1 MANSDNLQD
10 RAIDAMTYTDWYEA
24 IRPKIDGTWNLHN
37 ALLSSTTHRPP
48 LEFFIMFSST
58 SGIMGQYGQA
68 NYAAANSFL
77 DAFAQYRRSLGLAAS
92 VIDLGVMEDIGFVAE
107 SASLIDYFKQLSA
120 NLLSEED
127 MLDAVR
133 LAVARSFPSTG
144 GTKVQ
149 GGGYRNTSQIG
160 TGVLSQLPL
169 SDSNNRII
177 WKRDRRFAV
186 YRTIESAAAASSS
199 SNEGL
204 RAFLAQLAA
213 SSSHQQAEEAIEF
226 IAREIGNTLYG
237 FMMKSA
243 EDMELDLPLAGLG
256 LDSLVGIEL
265 RNWCRQQLGF
275 EVSILEIMQSS
286 LRDLGKGAVEGVVA
300 RGG

>member
-1 MANSDNLQD
+1 
-10 RAIDAMTYTDWYEA
+10 MTYTDWYEA
-24 IRPKIDGTWNLHN
+24 VRPKVDGTWNLHN

-48 LEFFIMFSST
+48 LDFFIMFSST

-127 MLDAVR
+127 MLEAVR
-133 LAVARSFPSTG
+133 LAIARSFPSTAG
-144 GTKVQ
+144 NKVQ
-149 GGGYRNTSQIG
+149 GRGYSNTSQIG

-169 SDSNNRII
+169 SDSSNRII

-186 YRTIESAAAASSS
+186 YRTIESAASASGSS
-199 SNEGL
+199 TEGL
-204 RAFLAQLAA
+204 RSFLAQLAA
-213 SSSHQQAEEAIEF
+213 SSSHQQAGSTDGAIEF

-237 FMMKSA
+237 FMMKNA

-265 RNWCRQQLGF
+265 RNWCRQQLG
-275 EVSILEIMQSS
+275 
-286 LRDLGKGAVEGVVA
+286 
-300 RGG
+300 